1 MVETVEDKLKQAKL
15 EEQLRRN
22 RMAEADEEL
31 RARAFARDAALRG
44 YLDRLDEE
52 EAILWTRSTN
62 DAETPSLGAVAL
74 SWLMD
79 ISRRR
84 MLALRPG
91 VLSPSNSAI
100 SAAMMDSSARCPSS
114 SRPTSDSSCTSVSE
128 ISSSEAKTTA
138 PANVKEAEFVREF
151 GHRVESVEFVRRL
164 DGAEV
169 RTVYRLHPAEG
180 KANA

>member
-1 MVETVEDKLKQAKL
+1 MVETVEDRLKQAKL

-31 RARAFARDAALRG
+31 RARALAQDVALRDH
-44 YLDRLDEE
+44 LDRLDEE
-52 EAILWTRSTN
+52 EAILWARSTN
-62 DAETPSLGAVAL
+62 DADTPSLGAVAL

-91 VLSPSNSAI
+91 VLSPASSAI
-100 SAAMMDSSARCPSS
+100 NAAMMDNSARCPSS
-114 SRPTSDSSCTSVSE
+114 E
-128 ISSSEAKTTA
+128 ISSSNAKPAA
-138 PANVKEAEFVREF
+138 PENVKEAEFVRQF

-164 DGAEV
+164 DGAEL
-169 RTVYRLHPAEG
+169 RTVYRLHAAEDQ
-180 KANA
+180 ANA